1 MTRKNM
7 IAAFVAAACIM
18 SAGAVG
24 LTVSTANKGV
34 IYNTSPVVTNVVFDA
49 AGMVAPTG
57 SLATAALV
65 YRPDN
70 GESLRLTIA
79 PGSTLTADTNRFL
92 NGQSVFVAA
101 NVGGAYY
108 VADNITLC
116 GYGSWATNDFQAVF
130 WRLDNKVFCNI
141 IREGN

>member
-1 MTRKNM
+1 MTRKHM

-57 SLATAALV
+57 ALATAALV

-70 GESLRLTIA
+70 GESLRLK
-79 PGSTLTADTNRFL
+79 ADSPPLR
-92 NGQSVFVAA
+92 
-101 NVGGAYY
+101 
-108 VADNITLC
+108 
-116 GYGSWATNDFQAVF
+116 
-130 WRLDNKVFCNI
+130 
-141 IREGN
+141 